1 MRTKLFTSLV
11 LGLGL
16 LGACAGQTGS
26 TSLDQGEL
34 ALVSVSADDL
44 EALDD
49 SETLTIDLTKKN
61 VVYEI
66 DGDSAPLDLERLTVM
81 TSSAES
87 MPMRD
92 FLDTTALAI
101 DENDFFLRLSNDPKL
116 LLETTPL
123 GSQSQ
128 ALKGRIGGGGGGL
141 GVVACVPGFCVCDT
155 YDDCI
160 DMFDG
165 DLCGPLGGC
174 DDTNG
179 TNCWCIPS
187 RGKTVTKPKVDTVLT
202 TPTVEKVELAP

>member
-1 MRTKLFTSLV
+1 VACFSSSGFSREPRNPEQHGDELARKTQEIPMRTKLFTSLV

-101 DENDFFLRLSNDPKL
+101 GCR
-116 LLETTPL
+116 TTP
-123 GSQSQ
+123 S
-128 ALKGRIGGGGGGL
+128 
-141 GVVACVPGFCVCDT
+141 C
-155 YDDCI
+155 
-160 DMFDG
+160 
-165 DLCGPLGGC
+165 
-174 DDTNG
+174 
-179 TNCWCIPS
+179 CWRRP
-187 RGKTVTKPKVDTVLT
+187 RWAARARP
-202 TPTVEKVELAP
+202 